1 MANHLA
7 PKINNILLIIFIEPV
22 IDTEYIS
29 IPDPRGVCL
38 ATLFTRGMLYHANAV
53 VGYVIPKEDMLNLN
67 NFDGQLF
74 QWMYLKAKTS
84 MSVNGLLQYLP
95 EEKHLE
101 FEKIYMFVSSDGNKI
116 RL

>member
-1 MANHLA
+1 M
-7 PKINNILLIIFIEPV
+7 
-22 IDTEYIS
+22 IDTEYIQ
-29 IPDPRGVCL
+29 IPDPRGVCI
-38 ATLFTRGMLYHANAV
+38 ATLFTRGMLYYANAV
-53 VGYVIPKEDMLNLN
+53 VGYVIPKKDMLNLN

-74 QWMYLKAKTS
+74 QWLYLKAKPA

-101 FEKIYMFVSSDGNKI
+101 LEKIYMFVSSDGNKI